1 MVLQAVWSLAS
12 RWAELEKAKRAFFS
26 VWLVLKRSG
35 EMSRP
40 KAIGNILADLM
51 ARRGYAREISAARSD
66 EAWRLAV
73 GELLAKHSRSAQ
85 VRRGVLE
92 VIVANSTVLQELT
105 FQKPELVAKLAKL
118 APDDQIRDVRF
129 RIGPVDATRN
139 P

>member
-1 MVLQAVWSLAS
+1 
-12 RWAELEKAKRAFFS
+12 
-26 VWLVLKRSG
+26 
-35 EMSRP
+35 MSRP